1 MSKMIIRG
9 IIASTAL
16 SMSLSAPTALAAEE
30 GVNVLALEEIV
41 VTSRKRE
48 ENLQAVPDSITAFD
62 AVAIENAG
70 IDDVQDFIDLTP
82 NIAMRET
89 FRAGVTFITI
99 RGITTGQQ
107 GWAPVTYTVD
117 GVQASSLDAINQGAL
132 TDIERIEVL
141 KGPQGALYGAGA
153 IAGAINVVTKKPT
166 NELEGKIK
174 ASFGNGNDMKFSG
187 AISGPLVEDKILF
200 RIGAYYRNTDGL
212 IDTTDGVDLDF
223 EEQITIKGRLIFT
236 LDDLTIDL
244 RASYTD
250 SEGGAAD
257 QELVTSVNLL
267 NEFDTAAAPGPAR
280 GIIGFENRTFT
291 ELSAKIDWETDAGTL
306 TAISGYSDIEQDL
319 FGSASWAK
327 PPTATLFGFT
337 VGNPGDFF
345 PDVFQDLQDNFKS
358 FTQDVRFTSNADQPF
373 RWMVGASYMDREVV
387 NLLSVGAMLSGTERI
402 EANLLRFLN
411 RPDVR
416 NGQAWGFYGQANYDI
431 SDKLELTV
439 ALRYDTYDFD
449 TTNFTDMTLTT
460 VIPVPSEDGLSTID
474 TQKSSNSKWQPK
486 VQLAY
491 QWTDDVMTYI
501 TYAEGFRY
509 GFFNTGNVTK
519 PENTKN
525 FEFGFKTMLADG
537 RVRLNG
543 AIFHIDFSDQQFTS
557 IIPTAPFRLTS
568 NVPESNINGGE
579 LEIVALLS
587 EGLELSGGL
596 GVTDAKIVGQGRSPS
611 TPDFTLNASL
621 SYGTQITDEW
631 EMFARVDYRHQ
642 GSFILIDADAS
653 RYEITPK
660 DYVNARLNFRNDKY
674 TIGAYVNNL
683 FDERQANSFGFLGTG
698 YVRSNSM
705 PRSYGIEAS
714 VNF

>member
-1 MSKMIIRG
+1 MKNMILKG
-9 IIASTAL
+9 VLASTAL
-16 SMSLSAPTALAAEE
+16 SMILSAPIASAADE
-30 GVNVLALEEIV
+30 GDGILALEEIV

-48 ENLQAVPDSITAFD
+48 ENLQSVPDSVTAFD

-82 NIAMRET
+82 NISMRET

-166 NELEGKIK
+166 NELEGSVK
-174 ASFGNGNDMKFSG
+174 ASFGNGNDIKLSG
-187 AISGPLVEDKILF
+187 AISGPLVEDKVLF

-212 IDTTDGVDLDF
+212 IDSTDGVDLDF
-223 EEQITIKGRLIFT
+223 EEHITVKGRLIFT

-257 QELVTSVNLL
+257 QELVSSVDLL
-267 NEFDTAAAPGPAR
+267 NEFDTPAAPGPAR
-280 GIIGFENRTFT
+280 GIIGFENRAFA

-306 TAISGYSDIEQDL
+306 TAVSGYSDIDQDL

-337 VGNPGDFF
+337 VGGPSDPF

-387 NLLSVGAMLSGTERI
+387 NLLSVGAMLVGDERI
-402 EANLLRFLN
+402 EANMLRFLN

-431 SDKLELTV
+431 TDKLELTA

-449 TTNFTDMTLTT
+449 TTNFTDMTLSTP
-460 VIPVPSEDGLSTID
+460 IPVPTADGSGLVD
-474 TQKSSNSKWQPK
+474 TQTSTNSKWQPK

-525 FEFGFKTMLADG
+525 FEFGFKSMLADG

-543 AIFHIDFSDQQFTS
+543 AIFHIDFSDQQFTTVV
-557 IIPTAPFRLTS
+557 PDAPFRLTS

-579 LEIVALLS
+579 LEIVALLA

-596 GVTDAKIVGQGRSPS
+596 GVIDAKIVGQGRSPS
-611 TPDFTLNASL
+611 TPDYTLNL
-621 SYGTQITDEW
+621 SVSYNTQITDEW
-631 EMFARVDYRHQ
+631 DVFARVDYRHQ

-660 DYVNARLNFRNDKY
+660 DYVNARLKFRNDNWS
-674 TIGAYVNNL
+674 IGAYVDNL

-698 YVRSNSM
+698 FVRANSL
-705 PRSYGIEAS
+705 PRSYGIETS